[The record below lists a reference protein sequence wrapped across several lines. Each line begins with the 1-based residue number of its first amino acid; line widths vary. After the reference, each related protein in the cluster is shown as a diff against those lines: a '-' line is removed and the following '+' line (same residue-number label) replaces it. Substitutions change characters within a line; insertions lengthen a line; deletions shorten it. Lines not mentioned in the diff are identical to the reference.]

1 MSQFETPLSGLRQ
14 VELLWEDTLQRLAA
28 RELGDAARWV
38 DIANLNGL
46 MPPYVTGDDLLA
58 SDTVALY
65 GDVLWV
71 PSATSVVSA
80 RSSANLVFEQDV
92 MLTDGKLTANGGDF
106 DISFGIQNL
115 MQAMRHRVMT
125 DKSELLYHPQ
135 YGCDVRRLIGGING
149 PVADLLAASYVSAAL
164 RNDPRVSD
172 VTKIVAT
179 TTGDQLYV
187 DADVVPIDKRR
198 IQFGGYF

>member
-1 MSQFETPLSGLRQ
+1 MSQFSAPLSGLRQ
-14 VELLWEDTLQRLAA
+14 VELLWDDTLQRLAA

-46 MPPYVTGDDLLA
+46 VSPYVTGDALLA
-58 SDTVALY
+58 SDTVAVY

-92 MLTDGKLTANGGDF
+92 MLTNGRLTANGGDF
-106 DISFGIQNL
+106 DISFGVPNL
-115 MQAMRHRVMT
+115 MQALRHRVMT
-125 DKSELLYHPQ
+125 AKADLLYHPE
-135 YGCDVRRLIGGING
+135 YGCDVRRLIGGMNG

-164 RNDPRVSD
+164 RRDPRVKD
-172 VTKIVAT
+172 VSAIKAT

-187 DADVVPIDKRR
+187 DAEVVPIDNRR
-198 IQFGGYF
+198 VQFGGYF